1 MTGIGQAARGHA
13 ITTQVFKAAIATGT
27 PTAAAASPEVGLCH
41 IRARSPG
48 TCRCRHTAHRY
59 RPQDTLGLR
68 GMYHPRWDH
77 SRRRRRLRGKK
88 VVYRDNPCPRC
99 IRYMPLSPN
108 MSPRSGTPHH
118 FGNHDISPHRCRMVV
133 VANRTRARQASRR
146 DRSHRYRAVCSRHN
160 LPSQHTVAEAQGQS
174 PGFCT
179 LGCIIDYTIAVII
192 APITHLRMHESNPIR
207 RIVLAI
213 TSDVTPVDN
222 ATVFNRGPTAR

>member
-1 MTGIGQAARGHA
+1 MTDNRIGCPWARTHDTGFQSSDSHWGNR
-13 ITTQVFKAAIATGT
+13 TRCRSLHRGWSLDYTQ
-27 PTAAAASPEVGLCH
+27 
-41 IRARSPG
+41 ARSPG

-99 IRYMPLSPN
+99 IRYMRLSPN
-108 MSPRSGTPHH
+108 MSPHSGTPHH
-118 FGNHDISPHRCRMVV
+118 FGNHDITPHRCRMVV

-160 LPSQHTVAEAQGQS
+160 RQSQHTVAEAQGRS
-174 PGFCT
+174 PGSPYTRVHYRPHHRSHCRAHHT
-179 LGCIIDYTIAVII
+179 SPDARVQSHPAYCIGN
-192 APITHLRMHESNPIR
+192 HR
-207 RIVLAI
+207 RCY
-213 TSDVTPVDN
+213 
-222 ATVFNRGPTAR
+222 AR